1 MPDEPWC
8 LPFKANRIPRF
19 RALRDPGFRG
29 HAAAPVLL
37 PPVFPEFVARANDA
51 KARDGEQGQA
61 RKPQPAAQRRD
72 RVSTWAKPSPLQR
85 QRPRPGPQHS
95 QREKATHSGK
105 TGTTASA
112 RVMPTEAAARR
123 APLGRRPPA
132 RAQRPG
138 RRPFPAGQQPASRR
152 QSRLHSKTTCC
163 LAVMLSRTHACKP
176 ACKQALPPGR
186 GPEKPKASQGGARPP
201 SPLSE
206 TPPPRRS
213 PPWRAR

>member
-72 RVSTWAKPSPLQR
+72 RVSTWAKPSPLQPAQSAGLGSHAQAMERPEPESSHPR
-85 QRPRPGPQHS
+85 QGKERQERRGAA
-95 QREKATHSGK
+95 QRGRQ
-105 TGTTASA
+105 ASA
-112 RVMPTEAAARR
+112 QPPKEPARSAHTKRSAQRQGASPERAQAARSRARR
-123 APLGRRPPA
+123 AIRRIEPNEASGVERHSAWASGA
-132 RAQRPG
+132 RRRQAAPG
-138 RRPFPAGQQPASRR
+138 TRKAWTASRR
-152 QSRLHSKTTCC
+152 S
-163 LAVMLSRTHACKP
+163 P
-176 ACKQALPPGR
+176 AFDP
-186 GPEKPKASQGGARPP
+186 
-201 SPLSE
+201 
-206 TPPPRRS
+206 
-213 PPWRAR
+213 